1 MHTHKQQQ
9 RNMTPP
15 KSCDSPTC
23 EFKVLWYQS
32 TDDKLKSSQQSGT
45 NLKDNLHGQT
55 NDISQSRPWEGK
67 LETQGNQYQGQESQQ
82 CALKR
87 AVS

>member
-1 MHTHKQQQ
+1 M
-9 RNMTPP
+9 MPP
-15 KSCDSPTC
+15 KSCASSTS

-45 NLKDNLHGQT
+45 NLKDNLDEQT
-55 NDISQSRPWEGK
+55 NDINQSRPWEGK
-67 LETQGNQYQGQESQQ
+67 LETRGNQYQGQESQQ